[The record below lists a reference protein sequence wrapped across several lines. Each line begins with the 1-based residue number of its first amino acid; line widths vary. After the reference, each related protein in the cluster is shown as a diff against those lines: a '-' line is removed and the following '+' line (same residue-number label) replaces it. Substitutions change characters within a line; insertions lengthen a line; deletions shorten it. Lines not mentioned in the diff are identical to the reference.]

1 MRGLQILASH
11 LVASLESSSCKDEE
25 MSVQVVGR
33 NRAEMGE
40 WGKTG
45 LVLER
50 ECGGGLGGCST
61 GERGKERGR
70 CKEMLK
76 NKWY

>member
-11 LVASLESSSCKDEE
+11 LVAILESSSCKDEE
-25 MSVQVVGR
+25 MSMQVVGR

-45 LVLER
+45 LVLESAEEAWEGVALER
-50 ECGGGLGGCST
+50 EGK
-61 GERGKERGR
+61 RGVGARR
-70 CKEMLK
+70 C
-76 NKWY
+76 